1 MHNKKANNNK
11 STAFIQGL
19 RPLSSS
25 FPRGLKKLLR
35 KGGYN
40 FSNIPPSSSALCNNS
55 PEFDSY
61 PPLALCLGT
70 DIESSSGLKR
80 FVIRLGV
87 LLSLI
92 CLYRHKSLTVNMS
105 AILRVSNFLRRGM
118 VWELVPDPVR
128 ARIAF
133 FCILVRFPG
142 DLPHRAIP

>member
-1 MHNKKANNNK
+1 MQF
-11 STAFIQGL
+11 TF
-19 RPLSSS
+19 
-25 FPRGLKKLLR
+25 
-35 KGGYN
+35 
-40 FSNIPPSSSALCNNS
+40 SSSACTFIRTFGNS
-55 PEFDSY
+55 KRMVSPNVFI
-61 PPLALCLGT
+61 LGGLGT

-142 DLPHRAIP
+142 DLPHSAIP